1 MSTQGFDP
9 NKFRA
14 CDGGRSAMPGVPD
27 GKAGLQFMMDF
38 SLKQIQ
44 MAQKEKDQDMANHW
58 IDAYVKYRTKLQ
70 NWKY

>member
-1 MSTQGFDP
+1 MSSQGFDP

-27 GKAGLQFMMDF
+27 GKAGLEYMMDF
-38 SLKQIQ
+38 AIKQIQ
-44 MAQKEKDQDMANHW
+44 IAQQEKNDTMMKHW
-58 IDAYVKYRTKLQ
+58 INAYAQYRAKFQ